1 MYRTSD
7 YPKDKVSFSPNE
19 VEEQSVTYATRAK
32 PSVSHEDIEAGQ
44 AIDEAEV
51 EEDEEEYDTD
61 SDSDDPTADSDEDN
75 WELKQRRRRR
85 QRERHKT
92 IGLISKN
99 NSSARAFDVLYIS
112 LPSCAKQ
119 QREMTKFKVLWRT

>member
-1 MYRTSD
+1 M
-7 YPKDKVSFSPNE
+7 
-19 VEEQSVTYATRAK
+19 
-32 PSVSHEDIEAGQ
+32 SHEDIEAGQ

>member
-1 MYRTSD
+1 MYRKSD

-19 VEEQSVTYATRAK
+19 VEEQSVTCATRAK

-51 EEDEEEYDTD
+51 EEDEEEYD

-75 WELKQRRRRR
+75 LMFLRAVTTRSGRMVRVVCQEL
-85 QRERHKT
+85 
-92 IGLISKN
+92 
-99 NSSARAFDVLYIS
+99 
-112 LPSCAKQ
+112 
-119 QREMTKFKVLWRT
+119 

>member
-1 MYRTSD
+1 MGSNQWKNCTTEECEARDHNVQRTSD

-19 VEEQSVTYATRAK
+19 VEEQSVTCATRAK

-61 SDSDDPTADSDEDN
+61 SD
-75 WELKQRRRRR
+75 
-85 QRERHKT
+85 
-92 IGLISKN
+92 
-99 NSSARAFDVLYIS
+99 
-112 LPSCAKQ
+112 
-119 QREMTKFKVLWRT
+119 